1 VFASMMVAIPMILHH
16 DTDAITACVTSLRVF
31 VTQTGPCLVWALII
45 FALVMLAMMPWALG
59 LMVVGP
65 WLGFATWYAYRD
77 AVLRVEV
84 PAPIR

>member
-1 VFASMMVAIPMILHH
+1 
-16 DTDAITACVTSLRVF
+16 
-31 VTQTGPCLVWALII
+31 VWALII

-77 AVLRVEV
+77 AVLQVDLS
-84 PAPIR
+84 APSH